1 MSEDSIKPEGGGEQ
15 VAEKPTVSP
24 ISKPKVTNRL
34 KGLGKILKSSFFV
47 VVALSIVAGNFVF
60 EQTSVADATDSVE
73 KGVSLDFAPEVQ
85 NIIPQNGVMR
95 FADEETYKITQDVT
109 VKDAEDDTYLFTVN
123 SGKFWTNLSISN
135 AKTNFVLGKIVLI
148 PDDAAFDLEYSDA
161 RLQLS
166 VHRGDVYIGF
176 LEDGILAT
184 DYLDE
189 YSDLFMNTLLVP
201 QNSRVTVPMSKVTNK
216 IAPLLYSKLVKEF
229 KYSAISQSEK
239 DSDWVKV
246 QLNKDRSYIEKNKQD
261 LSSEILSRGNI
272 VPNSPV
278 SRLLFWAE
286 EYLTFIPEKRQ
297 EVLSAHLFNYLDDAI
312 YYASSSALEDMQ
324 SSYNNFVASLSL
336 LPPEVH
342 QSDEFKSKFDS
353 YLNLLKGFYPGD
365 KQYKVYEKLLDE
377 LKKTDITRV
386 TDLHWSDTYESMD
399 VSKTMAE
406 LTLEKHYASYLDN
419 TFGSFTDED
428 KYLQYIGYQ
437 NQLFDNLFLRY
448 PTFYSDEFFAIKD
461 VLEHELLDLIFEG
474 QLKDEFAQDLIS
486 NKINFSKRLMSF
498 FFDEEMHIT
507 VDDAKDVLF
516 RLLDESED
524 LMPGTDKGVAVIGL
538 FKTQLKDIDDFWGY
552 LSSNEYNSS
561 KAYGKT
567 HKERYEVYL
576 QDKKII
582 SSIQKLQEDVFG
594 DPVETLTIKD
604 VKEEV
609 EDALHENDDVTE
621 VEVGEIKS
629 AEQRYVTVQAVI
641 GGYPF
646 EAVYDRDKGSV
657 KEVYTYGE
665 LISEVPVN
673 LNGLHALLVEKFTK
687 LAKEGNYVI
696 EDEDVLSERYAERL
710 ARIYITE
717 KVSDEGFIVDMENVS
732 VLDSLNAVY
741 TVKDAYVEGFEDVK
755 VSFDFLMSGEKAT
768 NLFLIIEDTPVVL
781 DGKYSLSDVK
791 NLIEAEATKGESQ
804 ALIR

>member
-1 MSEDSIKPEGGGEQ
+1 
-15 VAEKPTVSP
+15 
-24 ISKPKVTNRL
+24 
-34 KGLGKILKSSFFV
+34 
-47 VVALSIVAGNFVF
+47 
-60 EQTSVADATDSVE
+60 
-73 KGVSLDFAPEVQ
+73 
-85 NIIPQNGVMR
+85 
-95 FADEETYKITQDVT
+95 
-109 VKDAEDDTYLFTVN
+109 
-123 SGKFWTNLSISN
+123 
-135 AKTNFVLGKIVLI
+135 
-148 PDDAAFDLEYSDA
+148 
-161 RLQLS
+161 
-166 VHRGDVYIGF
+166 
-176 LEDGILAT
+176 
-184 DYLDE
+184 
-189 YSDLFMNTLLVP
+189 
-201 QNSRVTVPMSKVTNK
+201 
-216 IAPLLYSKLVKEF
+216 
-229 KYSAISQSEK
+229 
-239 DSDWVKV
+239 
-246 QLNKDRSYIEKNKQD
+246 
-261 LSSEILSRGNI
+261 
-272 VPNSPV
+272 
-278 SRLLFWAE
+278 
-286 EYLTFIPEKRQ
+286 
-297 EVLSAHLFNYLDDAI
+297 
-312 YYASSSALEDMQ
+312 
-324 SSYNNFVASLSL
+324 
-336 LPPEVH
+336 
-342 QSDEFKSKFDS
+342 
-353 YLNLLKGFYPGD
+353 
-365 KQYKVYEKLLDE
+365 
-377 LKKTDITRV
+377 
-386 TDLHWSDTYESMD
+386 
-399 VSKTMAE
+399 
-406 LTLEKHYASYLDN
+406 
-419 TFGSFTDED
+419 
-428 KYLQYIGYQ
+428 
-437 NQLFDNLFLRY
+437 
-448 PTFYSDEFFAIKD
+448 
-461 VLEHELLDLIFEG
+461 
-474 QLKDEFAQDLIS
+474 
-486 NKINFSKRLMSF
+486 
-498 FFDEEMHIT
+498 MHIT